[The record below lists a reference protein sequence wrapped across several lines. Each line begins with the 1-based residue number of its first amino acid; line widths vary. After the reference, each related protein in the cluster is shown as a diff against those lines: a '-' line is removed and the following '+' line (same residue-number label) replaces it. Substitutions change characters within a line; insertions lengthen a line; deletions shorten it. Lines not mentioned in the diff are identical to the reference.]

1 MYYNIFHEENI
12 KVKKEDKDNF
22 TEVGTL
28 VQNLQT
34 LITNVEGQQESN
46 QETFKKQLSDLIPKL
61 NVEIEVL
68 HEASLNEAFLSG
80 QSNMFDM
87 SRQLDELETKLNELE
102 GLSSKYNNWQE
113 VLSMNPT
120 SFENLDKA
128 REDITLRCLLWR
140 SLQQWED
147 KTDTWTKTQFSQ
159 IQAKD
164 IAAQAE
170 QFSKIC
176 LRLEKNLDPNPIQ
189 VKLKEMVNTFKGA
202 MPIVVAL
209 RNENLKDHHWKQ
221 IKDLIQAD
229 FDIQDPDFTL
239 QSLID
244 LNAVQF

>member
-34 LITNVEGQQESN
+34 LITTVEGMQESN

-87 SRQLDELETKLNELE
+87 SRQLDELEAKLNDLE
-102 GLSSKYNNWQE
+102 SLSAKYNNWQE

-120 SFENLDKA
+120 SSRILTRPEKTSLFAAYFGA
-128 REDITLRCLLWR
+128 RCSSGRTRLTSGPRPNSRRFRRRTSRPRLRTSPR
-140 SLQQWED
+140 SACD
-147 KTDTWTKTQFSQ
+147 SRRTWTLTPSRSSSKKWSTLSR
-159 IQAKD
+159 
-164 IAAQAE
+164 AQCP
-170 QFSKIC
+170 SWW
-176 LRLEKNLDPNPIQ
+176 
-189 VKLKEMVNTFKGA
+189 
-202 MPIVVAL
+202 
-209 RNENLKDHHWKQ
+209 H
-221 IKDLIQAD
+221 
-229 FDIQDPDFTL
+229 
-239 QSLID
+239 
-244 LNAVQF
+244 

>member
-34 LITNVEGQQESN
+34 LITTVEGMQESN

-87 SRQLDELETKLNELE
+87 SRQLDELEAKLNDLE
-102 GLSSKYNNWQE
+102 SLSAKYNNWQE

-120 SFENLDKA
+120 SFENLNKT

-140 SLQQWED
+140 SL
-147 KTDTWTKTQFSQ
+147 
-159 IQAKD
+159 
-164 IAAQAE
+164 
-170 QFSKIC
+170 
-176 LRLEKNLDPNPIQ
+176 
-189 VKLKEMVNTFKGA
+189 
-202 MPIVVAL
+202 
-209 RNENLKDHHWKQ
+209 
-221 IKDLIQAD
+221 
-229 FDIQDPDFTL
+229 
-239 QSLID
+239 
-244 LNAVQF
+244 